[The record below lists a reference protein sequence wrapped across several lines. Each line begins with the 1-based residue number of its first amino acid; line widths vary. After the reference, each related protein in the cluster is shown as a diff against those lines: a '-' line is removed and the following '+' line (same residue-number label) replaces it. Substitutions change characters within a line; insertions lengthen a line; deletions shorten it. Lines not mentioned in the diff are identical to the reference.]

1 MPPKYGT
8 WRNPNLPKKGIYK
21 LLGGKKDEPYI
32 EQMDQDPVR
41 FHPRT
46 EKGPIWRSVTPG
58 LQLSVVSIMN
68 NDRNI
73 KRERLIW
80 ET

>member
-1 MPPKYGT
+1 
-8 WRNPNLPKKGIYK
+8 
-21 LLGGKKDEPYI
+21 
-32 EQMDQDPVR
+32 
-41 FHPRT
+41 
-46 EKGPIWRSVTPG
+46 VTPG
-58 LQLSVVSIMN
+58 LQLSVVSVMN